1 IGSSCQYDVKPCS
14 SNPCLNN
21 GICIDDLSNNVYK
34 CKCLTKEDQT
44 EIYFGRNCE
53 FKTNFCQN
61 ETCSNNGYCIEN
73 QNNPK
78 CKCFNSYKGDRCESK
93 SNEIIVIETIARST
107 SIFAVIIIF
116 LTYSDYLWLNNVIFA
131 KEMQKLSPNFIQ
143 PKLPRSKELN
153 ELFDKTHPVVCDKV
167 RLRQEKQNSAQS
179 TTTEIIPIGSIVYL
193 NFEGLLNKLEPRFK
207 GPYTIK
213 AHTKRCN
220 YKVANALEEILP
232 ESFPLDKLKIVQ
244 QD

>member
-1 IGSSCQYDVKPCS
+1 M
-14 SNPCLNN
+14 
-21 GICIDDLSNNVYK
+21 
-34 CKCLTKEDQT
+34 E
-44 EIYFGRNCE
+44 EI
-53 FKTNFCQN
+53 
-61 ETCSNNGYCIEN
+61 
-73 QNNPK
+73 
-78 CKCFNSYKGDRCESK
+78 ESVL
-93 SNEIIVIETIARST
+93 IRFI
-107 SIFAVIIIF
+107 SIFGSF
-116 LTYSDYLWLNNVIFA
+116 EELLSDQSEEFCNQGSFYYKSYAIQTNVWA
-131 KEMQKLSPNFIQ
+131 
-143 PKLPRSKELN
+143 SKELN